1 MPTQIPLWVTLV
13 LAIIAI
19 MGPIGGALIGGMI
32 TARRDDRR
40 WERELE
46 REEARWQRET
56 EREEARR
63 EREIKREDHRYWLEL
78 RATTYTEVIV
88 HWRKFTYVGHGI
100 VAVLKLAAKKGVQP
114 EMKER
119 YSALKEAE
127 GELRDA
133 LAKSELYSTLKMHIM
148 SIDARTSASNFRRSV
163 SETDTALIKS
173 QDASDNLA
181 ETIANLDKCNKEQVE
196 FARAIKNELE
206 TPNGTY

>member
-1 MPTQIPLWVTLV
+1 MIDAGNASWNAKKRAGSVKPSAKR
-13 LAIIAI
+13 LAVSGKSSA
-19 MGPIGGALIGGMI
+19 
-32 TARRDDRR
+32 
-40 WERELE
+40 
-46 REEARWQRET
+46 
-56 EREEARR
+56 
-63 EREIKREDHRYWLEL
+63 K
-78 RATTYTEVIV
+78 TTDTGLNFAQLHTEVIV